1 MFEANSELTV
11 FQLLEDACLSLME
24 VRSSRSHDQPHR
36 NLYCRMM
43 WSECMCVCVRVCLCV
58 FSTVCVCVSL

>member
-43 WSECMCVCVRVCLCV
+43 WSEC
-58 FSTVCVCVSL
+58 VCVCVCACVCVCSVLYVFV